1 MPKLNLKNL
10 HKISN
15 SHGLSKEDLSSKSN
29 LISEYLKKIHARE
42 QGFYTVIDD
51 QQTVEEIKN
60 YTKKVE
66 GKYNDIIVLAIGGS
80 SLGTICLQQ
89 SLTHLFQNQ
98 LNKKSP
104 VTSHQSP
111 NLHVLDNI
119 DPVLMK
125 EIQDIIELP
134 KTLFIVVTKSGGTP
148 ETLSEYFYF
157 RSLTDQANLDAK
169 DHFVFITDPKK
180 GLLRKIAN
188 EQNIPAFEVPPS
200 VGGRFSVQT
209 PVGLLPAALIG
220 IDIDKLIKGLQTMR
234 DNFLS
239 ENFETNLPFQIATM
253 QYMLNQKGK
262 IMNVI
267 MPYSQRLIRFADWYR
282 QLLAESIG
290 KEKNDAGETVH
301 TGITPINALG
311 ATDQHSQSQLYNE
324 GPNDKFFMLIRV
336 NSFGV
341 NVPIPNLHPDEE
353 AVNYI
358 KNTSFEELINIEL
371 QATAESFTQNNRP
384 NITIEIEQVNAETL
398 GQLFM
403 LFEGATAFL
412 GEYFG
417 INAFNQPGVELAK
430 INTKK
435 LLLNK

>member
-1 MPKLNLKNL
+1 MLKLNTTNL
-10 HKISN
+10 HAIHQD
-15 SHGLSKEDLSSKSN
+15 HGLSPEDLSSKSS
-29 LISEYLKKIHARE
+29 LIIDYLQKIHARD
-42 QGFYTVIDD
+42 QGFYTVIDNK
-51 QQTVEEIKN
+51 QTVDNIKA
-60 YTKKVE
+60 YAKSVE

-89 SLTHLFQNQ
+89 SLTHLFSNE
-98 LNKKSP
+98 LK
-104 VTSHQSP
+104 VTSYKLQVP
-111 NLHVLDNI
+111 RLHVLDNI
-119 DPVLMK
+119 DPCLIK
-125 EIQDIIELP
+125 EIQDIIDLP

-157 RSLTDQANLDAK
+157 RSLTDAANLDAK
-169 DHFVFITDPKK
+169 NHFVFVTDPAK
-180 GLLRKIAN
+180 GLLRKISN
-188 EQNIPAFEVPPS
+188 EQGITAFDVPPN

-220 IDIDKLIKGLQTMR
+220 IDIDALLKGLQSMR
-234 DNFLS
+234 DKFLS
-239 ENFETNLPFQIATM
+239 ESFEENLPFQIATM
-253 QYMLNQKGK
+253 QYLLNQKGK

-290 KEKNDAGETVH
+290 KAENEAGETVNV
-301 TGITPINALG
+301 GITPINALG

-324 GPNDKFFMLIRV
+324 GPNDKFFMFLRV
-336 NSFGV
+336 NNFECS
-341 NVPIPNLHPDEE
+341 VPIPNLHPDEE
-353 AVNYI
+353 KVNYI

-371 QATAESFTQNNRP
+371 QATAQSFTENDRP
-384 NITIEIEQVNAETL
+384 NITIDIEKVNAEAL

-430 INTKK
+430 VNTKK
-435 LLLNK
+435 LLLAK